1 MKLLVQAGGALGKKF
16 EIDGA
21 SGLAILDSFGQ
32 PLLVA
37 SDYGAQGVVVSNA
50 ADSDFQER
58 AAALGVSPARSVVKL
73 VGGKP

>member
-1 MKLLVQAGGALGKKF
+1 MKLLVQAGGALGKF